1 MSKISPVQCIDSPGT
16 SQFPEAGMLIEYFSA
31 YTSKGSVDVVANNDI
46 RSTSD
51 VVAEPQIVAIE
62 RSNMVSISI
71 IFALG
76 VS

>member
-1 MSKISPVQCIDSPGT
+1 
-16 SQFPEAGMLIEYFSA
+16 MLIEYFSA